1 MMSASLIITAA
12 AIGIGA
18 TLAMDLW
25 NLILKRAF
33 KIPSLNY
40 CLLGRWLRLMLRGK
54 FRHSSIAAAPE
65 QPLECA
71 TGWLAHYSIGVVF
84 ALGFLLLAPGDWHT
98 RPTLPPALLYG
109 IATVVFPFFVLQPS
123 LGFGIA
129 SSKSAHP
136 ARARAKSLG
145 THTVFGFGLY
155 LSALGVGD
163 LPGGRAE
170 CSSLVIA
177 DYPSPG
183 NELKAVIFQRSCEGG
198 NGAVANLSI
207 LPFGATLRNAAGN
220 VFVAEAGQDGLA
232 SSAQLT
238 LGVQWRGR
246 NRLQVTYDPRLRVI
260 NQRREAAA
268 VVIEYQPNQRSGGGR
283 P

>member
-1 MMSASLIITAA
+1 MSASLVITAA

-25 NLILKRAF
+25 NLVLKRAF

-65 QPLECA
+65 QPLECS
-71 TGWLAHYSIGVVF
+71 TGWLAHYSIGFVF
-84 ALGFLLLAPGDWHT
+84 ALGFLLLAPGDWRN

-129 SSKSAHP
+129 SSKSPHP
-136 ARARAKSLG
+136 ARARVKSLG
-145 THTVFGFGLY
+145 THTVFGVGLY
-155 LSALGVGD
+155 LSALGVGN
-163 LPGGRAE
+163 LPGVRAE
-170 CSSLVIA
+170 CSSVVIA

-183 NELKAVIFQRSCEGG
+183 NELKALVFQRSCEGG
-198 NGAVANLSI
+198 SGAVANLSI

-220 VFVAEAGQDGLA
+220 VFVAEADQDGPA
-232 SSAQLT
+232 SSAELT

-246 NRLQVTYDPRLRVI
+246 NRLQVTYDSRLRVI
-260 NQRREAAA
+260 TQRREAAA